1 MATRGSLY
9 RILGVESSATAV
21 EIKLAYRAAAKKSHP
36 DAGGSAAAM
45 AKVNEAYQILG
56 NIESRRAYD
65 ESESAVPTPPHSD
78 EGATPDHSPEY
89 DAAASRAEAAAV
101 ERGRR
106 SWARRSAWDLLRTCA
121 PLALGAI
128 IATRILSGYIADD
141 RAFLVLAVLGFI
153 PIYGFILSIV
163 FLNDPPLRLV
173 FADLA
178 RRYHTTKEERMS
190 ALALVLAYFPL
201 ALFWSLWR

>member
-9 RILGVESSATAV
+9 QILGVEPSATAA
-21 EIKLAYRAAAKKSHP
+21 EIKLAYRAATKHAHP
-36 DAGGSAAAM
+36 DAGGSAAVM

-56 NIESRRAYD
+56 DPQSRRAYD
-65 ESESAVPTPPHSD
+65 ESETAVPTPPPAD
-78 EGATPDHSPEY
+78 EGGMPDHSPAY

-106 SWARRSAWDLLRTCA
+106 SWARRSAWELLRTTA
-121 PLALGAI
+121 PLAIGAVIFTRLAAGRLNSEAAYWTLG
-128 IATRILSGYIADD
+128 
-141 RAFLVLAVLGFI
+141 FVGFI
-153 PIYGFILSIV
+153 PIYGFILSII

-178 RRYHTTKEERMS
+178 RRYSTTNEERIG

-201 ALFWSLWR
+201 AAIWAWWR